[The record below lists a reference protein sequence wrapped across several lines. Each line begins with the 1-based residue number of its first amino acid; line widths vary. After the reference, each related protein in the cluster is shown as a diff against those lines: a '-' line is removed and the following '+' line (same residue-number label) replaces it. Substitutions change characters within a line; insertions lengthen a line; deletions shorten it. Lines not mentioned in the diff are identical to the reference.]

1 MYMYPVVVG
10 QIDGNLAIS
19 DTHTAL
25 TDESLRVGIIL
36 ASKSVVSLIINPVV
50 GFWTER

>member
-1 MYMYPVVVG
+1 MYTIVVG
-10 QIDGNLAIS
+10 QTDGNPSIS
-19 DTHTAL
+19 ETHTAL